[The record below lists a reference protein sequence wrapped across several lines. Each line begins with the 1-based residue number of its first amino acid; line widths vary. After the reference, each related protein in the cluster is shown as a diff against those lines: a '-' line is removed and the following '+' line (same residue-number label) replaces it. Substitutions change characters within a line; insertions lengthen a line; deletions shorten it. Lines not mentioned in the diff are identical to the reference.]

1 MNDYLDRIRAAG
13 VDGSAVLARGLML
26 LEILRKH
33 SGVTV
38 KELAAL
44 ADLPLATTY
53 RLIGQLQ
60 ASGFATEFDGHIHA
74 SRVLTLADDS
84 ASPHLVEVMR
94 PALLSVSR
102 QTGLATVLTVRVNT
116 LCLTLD
122 SISPVGK
129 PRPLFGIGDTR
140 VIYAGA
146 SAKPLLAY
154 AEPEVIAKVTNS
166 ARKKYTNATPTG
178 QVLKDALKRIRV
190 KGYDVSDGEIQA
202 QTRGIGIPLLDNG
215 IAYACLSVVSQIS
228 RMPPTD
234 EVVEVLRAAAE
245 FVALKRAHGN
255 GPTWTSAETFEPGEL
270 HD

>member
-1 MNDYLDRIRAAG
+1 MIDNFDRIRAAG
-13 VDGSAVLARGLML
+13 VDGSGVLARGLML
-26 LEILRKH
+26 LEVLRKH

-38 KELAAL
+38 KELAEL

-53 RLIGQLQ
+53 RLIGQLR

-74 SRVLTLADDS
+74 SRALTLADDS

-122 SISPVGK
+122 SVAPAGIPK
-129 PRPLFGIGDTR
+129 PLFRIGDTR

-146 SAKPLLAY
+146 SAKPLLAF
-154 AEPEVIAKVTNS
+154 AEPEVIKKVTSS
-166 ARKKYTNATPTG
+166 ARKQYTNATPIG
-178 QVLKDALKRIRV
+178 QDLTDALERIRER
-190 KGYDVSDGEIQA
+190 GYDVSDGEIQA
-202 QTRGIGIPLLDNG
+202 QSRGIGLPLLDNG
-215 IAYACLSVVSQIS
+215 IAYACMSVVSQIP

-234 EVVEVLRAAAE
+234 EVVDILRTAAE
-245 FVALKRAHGN
+245 FVAPKRLQGSR
-255 GPTWTSAETFEPGEL
+255 PTWTSAETFEPGEL